1 MLEKDS
7 SGNGLLPEDM
17 GTLIRK
23 DRSRDDVLKMF
34 LQLTTSLFNMP
45 SGYISIVDDT
55 THNVI
60 VSHQISMTP
69 KPRQFS
75 FCQYVVDSSQP
86 VIVPNTCL
94 DQRFCEHPLVVGSA
108 GIRFYA
114 GMPLTFRNGVTI
126 GSYCVIDTI
135 PRDLTEDDLTSLNF
149 ISDLVT
155 RFIESWLDVA
165 QTDLNS
171 GLPNMHQLIGDLQS
185 EVSNDDNN
193 YSSLILIECIGVN
206 QSEDIAR
213 TMGIKNLNRLIKDIS
228 FTLEQTLQLKPSEK
242 LYMICAGR
250 FALYSK
256 NLTSNERSLR
266 ERQLR
271 NLQAHLADGVTIG
284 LNICVGETAITL
296 PISSGQEILR
306 QAESALYAARC
317 SHAHR
322 WSVYN
327 QDDDDKRN
335 NDFYLLYD
343 LTDAIRKG
351 VDLFLVWQP
360 KVTLPDGNVSGLEAL
375 IRWNHPARGILS
387 PGIFLPLIADTSLMV
402 ELTDWVIDHAIEQ
415 QIQWTAQG
423 LRLPTSINI
432 SILDLTR
439 GNFTQNLVEK
449 IEKAGLDR
457 ALLGIECLETEKLL
471 ASSNVIEELRL
482 LRQEGF
488 SVSIDDFGTGYSNLN
503 YLSKIP
509 ADIVK
514 LDKSLIDNVQWE
526 PSQQI
531 IVRHVIRILKDLGY
545 TVIAE
550 GIEDEKTADIL
561 SEFGCDQAQGYF
573 FARPMTTDKLELWLN
588 NIHFLENKAKAS

>member
-1 MLEKDS
+1 MLEKDN
-7 SGNGLLPEDM
+7 SGNGLLPEDV

-135 PRDLTEDDLTSLNF
+135 PRELTEDDLTSLNF

-171 GLPNMHQLIGDLQS
+171 GLPNMHQLIGDLQN
-185 EVSNDDNN
+185 EVNHDDAH
-193 YSSLILIECIGVN
+193 YSSLTLIECLGVN

-228 FTLEQTLQLKPSEK
+228 FTLEKTLQLKPSEK

-256 NLTSNERSLR
+256 NLTSSERSLR
-266 ERQLR
+266 EQQLR

-375 IRWNHPARGILS
+375 IRWNHPVRGILS

-415 QIQWTAQG
+415 QIQWIAQG
-423 LRLPTSINI
+423 IRLPTSINI

-471 ASSNVIEELRL
+471 ANSNVIEELRL

-526 PSQQI
+526 SSQQI

-561 SEFGCDQAQGYF
+561 IEFGCDQAQGYF
-573 FARPMTTDKLELWLN
+573 FARPMTTDKLELWLS